1 MTRTRQMIQRALL
14 NNVTI
19 DGLNFCWTACL
30 AVLQHRRF
38 VDFYLLQ
45 NEDASIEQVL
55 SYECDTASRLAPPA
69 SGKLASVLLC

>member
-1 MTRTRQMIQRALL
+1 
-14 NNVTI
+14 
-19 DGLNFCWTACL
+19 L